1 MLRIEDYPSSV
12 DNFHGL
18 KWYLVIKEFFSS
30 ARFHKV
36 LVISAFWRIVW
47 NGRVSRMA
55 HELPSFSLCSSARVA
70 VEKGWRV
77 GCNPSLSLVILYRF
91 VADWYC
97 HLGFSPVFLWSF
109 FPLLLFQK
117 FGHFEFCPQADIL
130 GLIF

>member
-1 MLRIEDYPSSV
+1 MFIVAELLFSV
-12 DNFHGL
+12 TELLF
-18 KWYLVIKEFFSS
+18 
-30 ARFHKV
+30 
-36 LVISAFWRIVW
+36 IV
-47 NGRVSRMA
+47 
-55 HELPSFSLCSSARVA
+55 
-70 VEKGWRV
+70 GWRD
-77 GCNPSLSLVILYRF
+77 GRNPSLSLVILYRF